1 MQGGWRGGAGEEAAY
16 QGGINEFPSVESQ
29 LTSFDRKKQQKE
41 WLGLDFFFSGAYCV
55 GPVRWTGPQ
64 FWFSQ
69 LWLPTLNQ
77 DNVPRRPGVL
87 GASLFLAESRALEV
101 ALGMGLLI

>member
-41 WLGLDFFFSGAYCV
+41 WLGLDFFF
-55 GPVRWTGPQ
+55 R
-64 FWFSQ
+64 
-69 LWLPTLNQ
+69 
-77 DNVPRRPGVL
+77 GVL
-87 GASLFLAESRALEV
+87 CGACAMDRTTVLVLTALAPNLKSGQCPQKARGIGGQPVPSRK
-101 ALGMGLLI
+101 